1 MADKQ
6 YKALQPVGRFNKDD
20 FVAGL
25 SEKQIADLLE
35 AKVIVEVA
43 EEEAQAETETPLVE
57 VKAPVKH
64 KEVKADVK

>member
-6 YKALQPVGRFNKDD
+6 YKALQPVGRFNKDG
-20 FVAGL
+20 FVVGL

-43 EEEAQAETETPLVE
+43 EETQAETETPLVE
-57 VKAPVKH
+57 VKAPVKQ

>member
-25 SEKQIADLLE
+25 SEKQLAELLE

-43 EEEAQAETETPLVE
+43 KEIQAETETPLVE
-57 VKAPVKH
+57 VKAPVKQ
-64 KEVKADVK
+64 KEVKTDVK

>member
-25 SEKQIADLLE
+25 SEKQLAELLE
-35 AKVIVEVA
+35 AKVIVEVV
-43 EEEAQAETETPLVE
+43 EEKQAETETPLVE
-57 VKAPVKH
+57 VKAPVKQ
-64 KEVKADVK
+64 KEVKTDVK

>member
-43 EEEAQAETETPLVE
+43 EETQAETETPLVE
-57 VKAPVKH
+57 VKVPVKQ
-64 KEVKADVK
+64 KEVKTDVK